1 MGGENGAESSEFTL
15 PPIFIQP
22 VKNRRNIECTTKE
35 IYSLNAR
42 AQAIVSD
49 LLIMTHSR
57 MQEVIKYARERYDS
71 LASLSD
77 AIALLDMCHSFAD
90 VVILDRLSWCRP
102 VMSDN
107 VSSD

>member
-35 IYSLNAR
+35 MHSLNAR
-42 AQAIVSD
+42 AQE
-49 LLIMTHSR
+49 MTHSR
-57 MQEVIKYARERYDS
+57 KQEVIEYARERCDS

-77 AIALLDMCHSFAD
+77 AIALLDVCHSFAD
-90 VVILDRLSWCRP
+90 VVVSDRLS
-102 VMSDN
+102 
-107 VSSD
+107 